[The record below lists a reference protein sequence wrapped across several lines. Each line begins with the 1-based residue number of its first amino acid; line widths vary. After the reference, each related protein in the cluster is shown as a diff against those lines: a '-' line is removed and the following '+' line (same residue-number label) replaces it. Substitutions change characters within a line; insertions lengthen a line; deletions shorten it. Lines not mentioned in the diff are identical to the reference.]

1 MSKTL
6 GILCLLIGF
15 AVSLPAPPPPV
26 TPEIDPASGY
36 SALTL
41 LGGALLILRGR
52 RKTSR

>member
-15 AVSLPAPPPPV
+15 AMALPAPPSV
-26 TPEIDPASGY
+26 PEIDPASGY
-36 SALTL
+36 SAVML

-52 RKTSR
+52 G

>member
-6 GILCLLIGF
+6 GILCLFIGF

-26 TPEIDPASGY
+26 PEINPASGY
-36 SALTL
+36 SALTA

-52 RKTSR
+52 RKSSR